1 MRLITYKDSSTMRIN
16 SREAKIVFNSPSQ
29 NTILNES
36 TLNERWLQTFTTEA
50 NHGEGVFDIDL
61 EAGHIENKD
70 S

>member
-1 MRLITYKDSSTMRIN
+1 MKID
-16 SREAKIVFNSPSQ
+16 SREGKIVFNSPSQ
-29 NTILNES
+29 KSILTES
-36 TLNERWLQTFTTEA
+36 VLNERWLQTFTTEA